1 MKTIVDSP
9 WRACHELRRLLSLP
23 LIRLQFALQS
33 IDWGKGW
40 RIWGCPIL
48 QCHRGSQIVIGD
60 YADLRSW
67 PGTNPLTPNH
77 PVVLAT
83 RCSGARIQIGHHC
96 GFTGTTLVAAESIEI
111 GNWVVVG
118 ANCTIV
124 DTDFHPL
131 AAAERRLHVLDG
143 THKPIMIEDE
153 VFVGM
158 NSLILKGVTLGRGCV
173 IGAGSVVTRDVPP
186 GMIAAGNPAR
196 VIGPVSTK

>member
-1 MKTIVDSP
+1 
-9 WRACHELRRLLSLP
+9 LRRLLSLP
-23 LIRLQFALQS
+23 LIRLQFALQG
-33 IDWGKGW
+33 IVWGKGW

-48 QCHRGSQIVIGD
+48 QCHRGSQVVVGD
-60 YADLRSW
+60 YVDLRSW

-83 RCSGARIQIGHHC
+83 RCSNARIHIGHHC
-96 GFTGTTLVAAESIEI
+96 GFTGATLVAAESIEI

-131 AAAERRLHVLDG
+131 APVERRLNVLNG
-143 THKPIMIEDE
+143 THKPIVIEDE

-158 NSLILKGVTLGRGCV
+158 NSLVLKGVTLGRGCV

-196 VIGPVSTK
+196 VIGTVSTN